1 MRRVLMA
8 SVAVTL
14 LSAVLGCNSMGLVG
28 HNMVRQVDGIGD
40 VGVTGD
46 NNQITFGP
54 VSRIRKL
61 SIVGD
66 NNRITLENG
75 ATLAK
80 VEFWGNYN
88 VVSIPPY
95 ALVRA
100 NQVGSNQ
107 IVQRTTDVAAPET
120 AAPPAQPLPAPENV
134 QSAPDTPAGSSEPPI
149 IIDDSG
155 SSSPQIP

>member
-14 LSAVLGCNSMGLVG
+14 LSALLGCNSMGLVG

-46 NNQITFGP
+46 NNQVTFTP
-54 VSRIRKL
+54 ASRIRKL
-61 SIVGD
+61 SILGD

-88 VVSIPPY
+88 VVSIPAY

-120 AAPPAQPLPAPENV
+120 AVPGRTPPPPDQI
-134 QSAPDTPAGSSEPPI
+134 QSAPDVPAGSSEPPI

-155 SSSPQIP
+155 SSSPQFP